1 MNFVLK
7 VLVAG
12 AAIWV
17 AAWMVPGIELGGA
30 EWTDQAL
37 TAVIV
42 GAIFGVIN
50 AVIAP
55 IVKLFALPLLLLTL
69 GLFTFVINALLLW
82 FTAWL
87 AGELGLDFAVDGF
100 LAALLGAL
108 VVSIVSVGLNMAL
121 RRD

>member
-1 MNFVLK
+1 MKFVLR

-50 AVIAP
+50 AVIGP

-108 VVSIVSVGLNMAL
+108 VVSIVSVGLNMVL